1 MPVVPLTIWTI
12 FDACGPPLPFDPN
25 VTPVVPPY
33 NLTKFD
39 ACGPPVP
46 FDPNLMLVVPPYHLN
61 NIWCLWSPL
70 TISTKF
76 DACGPPLPFE
86 QYLMPV
92 VPPYYL
98 TQIWCQWSSLTYI
111 IALIALCELK
121 MERRLTNQRYII
133 ALIPLCR
140 PNLMPVVPHL
150 PFEQYLMPAVPLTM
164 LPKFDACDPPYLYYS
179 PNCAVRTENGATI
192 VDWLIKA
199 IL

>member
-1 MPVVPLTIWTI
+1 MISTGFEHLTEIWCLWSPLTIWTI

-25 VTPVVPPY
+25 
-33 NLTKFD
+33 
-39 ACGPPVP
+39 
-46 FDPNLMLVVPPYHLN
+46 LMLVVPSYHLTE
-61 NIWCLWSPL
+61 IWCLWSPL

-92 VPPYYL
+92 VPPYCL

-133 ALIPLCR
+133 ALIALCR
-140 PNLMPVVPHL
+140 PNLMPVVPPYHL
-150 PFEQYLMPAVPLTM
+150 NNIWCLRSPLTM
-164 LPKFDACDPPYLYYS
+164 LPKFDACDPPL
-179 PNCAVRTENGATI
+179 P
-192 VDWLIKA
+192 